1 MLHHE
6 EMEYIGTLGKI
17 RIGVGDL
24 AIDRHIH
31 EQNSNYISL
40 EERLSVV
47 FAKLPSVERLL

>member
-47 FAKLPSVERLL
+47 FAEFLLAEHRL

>member
-47 FAKLPSVERLL
+47 FAEF